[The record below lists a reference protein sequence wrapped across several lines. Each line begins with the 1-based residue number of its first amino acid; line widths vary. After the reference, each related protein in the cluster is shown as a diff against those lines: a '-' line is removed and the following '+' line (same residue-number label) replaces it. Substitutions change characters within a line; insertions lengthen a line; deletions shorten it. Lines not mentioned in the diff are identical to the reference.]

1 MTLPR
6 LWPKSINVA
15 WEYVLKAAKEGLTA
29 TEGLRQY
36 RDGGGAI
43 RNQYWYDAYNEA
55 QVVDEIG
62 QQIVDLPNYYQVNPY
77 LATDSPFA
85 WRQEWVMQ
93 MEVHGNDPETN
104 EAYTRWITVESD
116 NPLTKEDYGEAA
128 QNSIDGTPG
137 SIPFNIDDVTDY
149 VFYRRVGYGEA

>member
-15 WEYVLKAAKEGLTA
+15 WEYVLMAAKGGLTA

-36 RDGGGAI
+36 RSGGGAI
-43 RNQYWYDAYNEA
+43 RNQFWYDAYREA
-55 QVVDEIG
+55 EVVDMIG
-62 QQIVDLPNYYQVNPY
+62 QQIQELPDYYQVNPY

-93 MEVHGNDPETN
+93 MEVHGTDPETQ

-116 NPLTKEDYGEAA
+116 EPMTKQDYGDAA

-137 SIPFNIDDVTDY
+137 SIPFQVSDVSDY
-149 VFYRRVGYGEA
+149 VFYRRVRGE